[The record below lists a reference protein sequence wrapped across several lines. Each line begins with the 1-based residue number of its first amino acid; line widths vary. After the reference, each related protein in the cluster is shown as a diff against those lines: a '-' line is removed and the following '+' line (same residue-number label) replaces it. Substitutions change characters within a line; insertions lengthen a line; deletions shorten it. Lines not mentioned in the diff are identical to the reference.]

1 MENKKKKE
9 KKNENG
15 RQYISTAKLYVGGI
29 EMQARL
35 PALVACKSRYA
46 RSFYRS
52 PRRRHCPAG
61 IKANAKRH

>member
-1 MENKKKKE
+1 MENKKKK

-52 PRRRHCPAG
+52 PRRRCSAG